1 MIRGIEFNHDGF
13 EALLKSNEVQQM
25 LQEHADAIKGRA
37 DAFIEGESKGFNSRT
52 TLKPTRWIARVGTSD
67 KATIIAASEQKA
79 LQKAVNGG

>member
-37 DAFIEGESKGFNSRT
+37 DAYIVGESKGFNSRT